1 MTTTQFCHVQVLDH
15 MALEP
20 RRLLEAYDTG
30 MNSEN
35 ECEADPE
42 QTNNVRQH
50 SKKHFHYLLLIFTV
64 TQ

>member
-20 RRLLEAYDTG
+20 RRLLEACGTG

-35 ECEADPE
+35 EREADPG
-42 QTNNVRQH
+42 QTSNVRQH
-50 SKKHFHYLLLIFTV
+50 SKNIFTIYY
-64 TQ
+64 